1 MSEVKNGG
9 RATQRTRISR
19 KHQVTIPV
27 RAMEEAGLH
36 VGERLV
42 ATVEGPGRVV
52 LQREADVIAEFAG
65 RLTGVYERDELERLR
80 GEWA

>member
-1 MSEVKNGG
+1 
-9 RATQRTRISR
+9 
-19 KHQVTIPV
+19 
-27 RAMEEAGLH
+27 MEEAGLH

-52 LQREADVIAEFAG
+52 LQREADVVAEFAG
-65 RLTGVYERDELERLR
+65 RLTGVYEHDELDHLR